1 MTPAL
6 ALAPKFL
13 KFSARWYMLPIAALV
28 WSLHET
34 TSSVVLAPEAPP
46 TRHHEGVKVRTF
58 MMRGERHMGTNPGC
72 TWCPHRRPPSCHRA
86 LALGYGS
93 APAAEASFS
102 ACYEPQEVAVMP

>member
-1 MTPAL
+1 
-6 ALAPKFL
+6 
-13 KFSARWYMLPIAALV
+13 MLPIAALV

-46 TRHHEGVKVRTF
+46 TRHHEGVKVRIGDDSAQVACAECPQRTF
-58 MMRGERHMGTNPGC
+58 MMHGERHMGTNPGC